1 MNSRETSLSHVY
13 YGTSQ
18 IETQGQTLT
27 AGPWSALFV
36 DGALRDIRYRG
47 IEVIRAIA
55 YLVRDRDWGTCR
67 PVIRGIEIAPH
78 AHGLHVSYSAEC
90 TNPDG
95 HILTYAVAIDCDAD
109 GALEFRARATAQ
121 TDFLAARCGFVVLH
135 PIDGVAGAA
144 AHVEHSDGTVDE
156 SSFPALID
164 PWQPFKDIRTIGHSH
179 ASGLN
184 VRCAFTGD
192 VFEMEDQRNW
202 SDASFKTYSRPLE
215 LPWPY
220 TMEAGSAHEQSVR
233 LEIEAVREPSP
244 TLPAVS
250 DRECEILLD
259 LHGMDEA
266 MPALGVAIAPDE
278 IAAAL
283 ANLPLL
289 AELAPQQLTLHFDP
303 VAGHGQAEL
312 DRFAQLQRRAGIAA
326 VLECALPGVAA
337 PEQELQAIAAHIR
350 AAELALTGIV
360 VSPSVHRQ
368 SNPPGSISPPCPPLD
383 EVYRAARRVF
393 PDLRLGGGMLSYFTE
408 LNRKRPPLERVDW
421 VTHAT
426 CPIVHAADDRSVME
440 TLEAIPHITRSCR
453 ALIGARPYAIGPVSI
468 GMRQNP
474 YGSRVMPNP
483 RGERVAM
490 AGDDPRQR
498 SLFGAAWL
506 AGYAMALQGASL
518 ECLTLGA
525 LTGPRGLVGGSG
537 DGAADPSRYPAF
549 HIAAALA
556 RMAGLNRLP
565 CRAENPRDVAC
576 FAASDTEGRLRLI
589 VANLTPEKRTVRL
602 NPGRGNIPGDMSLAT
617 LDESSAG
624 KARAGHVPAD
634 RISPGRDSFVLNPFA
649 CVQIASGPTPFGR
662 DFSSYET
669 RRSS

>member
-1 MNSRETSLSHVY
+1 MNDRETALAHVY

-18 IETQGQTLT
+18 IEVQGQALA
-27 AGPWSALFV
+27 AGSWSALFV
-36 DGALRDIRYRG
+36 DGALRDIRYLG
-47 IEVIRAIA
+47 AEVIRAIA

-67 PVIRGIEIAPH
+67 PVIRGIEIDSH
-78 AHGLHVSYSAEC
+78 VRDLRVSYSAEC
-90 TNPDG
+90 TNPEG
-95 HILTYAVAIDCDAD
+95 HVLTYAVVIDCDAD

-144 AHVEHSDGTVDE
+144 ARVGHSDGTVDA

-164 PWQPFKDIRTIGHSH
+164 PWQPFKDIRAIEHSH

-220 TMEAGSAHEQSVR
+220 TMEAGSTHEQSVR
-233 LEIEAVREPSP
+233 LEIEAAREPSP
-244 TLPAVS
+244 TLPTVS
-250 DRECEILLD
+250 NRECEVLID
-259 LHGMDEA
+259 LHGMDEP
-266 MPALGVAIAPDE
+266 MPALGIAIAPDE
-278 IAAAL
+278 IDAAL

-303 VAGHGQAEL
+303 VAGHGQA
-312 DRFAQLQRRAGIAA
+312 DFGRFAHLQRRAGIAA
-326 VLECALPGVAA
+326 VLECVLPGVGA
-337 PEQELQAIAAHIR
+337 PEQELQSIATQIR
-350 AAELALTGIV
+350 VAELAVTGIV

-368 SNPPGSISPPCPPLD
+368 SNPPGSISPLCPPLD

-408 LNRKRPPLERVDW
+408 LNRKRPPLDLVDW

-426 CPIVHAADDRSVME
+426 CPIVHAADDHSVME

-453 ALIGARPYAIGPVSI
+453 ALIGAQPYAIGPVSI

-483 RGERVAM
+483 QGERVAM

-506 AGYAMALQGASL
+506 AGYAMALEGASL

-525 LTGPRGLVGGSG
+525 LTGARGLVDGSI
-537 DGAADPSRYPAF
+537 DSAADPVRYPAF

-556 RMAGLNRLP
+556 RMAGLSRLP
-565 CRAENPRDVAC
+565 CRSERPRDVAC
-576 FAASDTEGRLRLI
+576 FGARDAEGSLRLI
-589 VANLTPEKRTVRL
+589 IANLTPEKRTVRL
-602 NPGRGNIPGDMSLAT
+602 NPGRGHIPGDMSLAT

-624 KARAGHVPAD
+624 QARAGHVPAD
-634 RISPGRDSFVLNPFA
+634 RISPGCDTFVLNPFA
-649 CVQIASGPTPFGR
+649 CVQIASGLTPFGR
-662 DFSSYET
+662 VFSS
-669 RRSS
+669 